1 MGWVGVR
8 FGGRVKTRMED
19 GLGESM
25 GLGWWG
31 LKFGVLIGLY
41 WEEKFHGWFG

>member
-1 MGWVGVR
+1 MRVGWVGVR

-25 GLGWWG
+25 GLRR
-31 LKFGVLIGLY
+31 
-41 WEEKFHGWFG
+41 